1 MGQPTAGCCTEFA
14 TSRSL
19 FPVGPQVVRCRHPP
33 EGFPVPKQ
41 LRDFAFVLF
50 TVLGIPVLIALPFLL
65 SGFIGRK

>member
-1 MGQPTAGCCTEFA
+1 
-14 TSRSL
+14 
-19 FPVGPQVVRCRHPP
+19 
-33 EGFPVPKQ
+33 VPKQ